1 MTNKKKA
8 AGSPAAAQAITH
20 PESTKIARVLTEPP
34 KLDQEGTRQRQ
45 VRHAI
50 EDLMMAKE
58 LGIDR

>member
-1 MTNKKKA
+1 MSHSAKRVPTDHVRATHAKVSQPEHRRKQ
-8 AGSPAAAQAITH
+8 PA
-20 PESTKIARVLTEPP
+20 P
-34 KLDQEGTRQRQ
+34 KLDQEGARQRQ

>member
-1 MTNKKKA
+1 MSLYRIELLGA
-8 AGSPAAAQAITH
+8 
-20 PESTKIARVLTEPP
+20 
-34 KLDQEGTRQRQ
+34 RQRQ